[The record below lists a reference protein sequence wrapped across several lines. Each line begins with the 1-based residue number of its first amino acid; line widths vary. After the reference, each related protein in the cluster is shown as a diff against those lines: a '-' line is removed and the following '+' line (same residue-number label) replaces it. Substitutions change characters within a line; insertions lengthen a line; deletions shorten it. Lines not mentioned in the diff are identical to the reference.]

1 MASPRDPDSG
11 KGKIPATPAD
21 RDRAAAAVIQRDLD
35 AALAAESPAIEAPRT
50 RTPADRELAAAIA
63 ELRRGDG
70 QWHAAEQ
77 IARAADALAAK
88 GLEIEERVA
97 ALEAIKNRIAA
108 TLRRIWGWIV
118 GAIVTSAASAGA
130 VVYGAGVKA
139 GHERDTKAAA
149 VEQARAVRLHHA
161 WLTRDLPMVL
171 RDTDHRVDEH
181 DRALNLD
188 TRPQHPIRFPP
199 PGDQT
204 P

>member
-11 KGKIPATPAD
+11 KGKILATPAD
-21 RDRAAAAVIQRDLD
+21 RDRAAAAAIKRDLD
-35 AALAAESPAIEAPRT
+35 DALARERPEIEAPRT
-50 RTPADRELAAAIA
+50 RTPADRELAAAID

-88 GLEIEERVA
+88 GREIEARVA
-97 ALEAIKNRIAA
+97 DLEKLRERIAA
-108 TLRRIWGWIV
+108 TIRRIRAWIV
-118 GAIVTSAASAGA
+118 GAIVTSATSAGA

-139 GHERDTKAAA
+139 GHAHDVRAAA
-149 VEQARAVRLHHA
+149 AEQTRVVRLHHA
-161 WLTRDLPMVL
+161 WLTRDLPLAL
-171 RDTDHRVDEH
+171 RDTEHRVDEH
-181 DRALNLD
+181 DRALRLD

-199 PGDQT
+199 PGDQ